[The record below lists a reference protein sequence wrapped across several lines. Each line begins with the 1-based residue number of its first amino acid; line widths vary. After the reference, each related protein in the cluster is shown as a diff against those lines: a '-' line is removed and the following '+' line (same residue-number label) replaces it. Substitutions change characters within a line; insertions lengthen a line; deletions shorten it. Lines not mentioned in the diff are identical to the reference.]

1 MERQSTTE
9 GKDAHLK
16 QPYFTLGRERKL
28 VNNVKVL
35 SLILNGHMQCRF
47 MTLDAL
53 YLRFHRP
60 VGQGYFEASKV
71 SDWAYVDSIWY
82 FEA

>member
-35 SLILNGHMQCRF
+35 SLILNGDMQCWF
-47 MTLDAL
+47 KTFHAL
-53 YLRFHRP
+53 ELSLPRP
-60 VGQGYFEASKV
+60 VG
-71 SDWAYVDSIWY
+71 
-82 FEA
+82 